1 MWNKKNQNFEYYNR
15 MDRNSNVLEGEKVDS
30 KLEEVLSFSD
40 FSEINVGFIYK
51 MWTDREDEEEMI
63 FKVIF
68 FLKMSGG

>member
-1 MWNKKNQNFEYYNR
+1 